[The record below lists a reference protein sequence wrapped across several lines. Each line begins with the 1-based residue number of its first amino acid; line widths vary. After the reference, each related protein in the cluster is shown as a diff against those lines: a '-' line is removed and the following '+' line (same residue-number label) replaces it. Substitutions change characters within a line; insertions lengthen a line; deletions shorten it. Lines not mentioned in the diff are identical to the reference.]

1 MLFAIRTPAD
11 FNEVE
16 RRVAALLSS
25 DEARCSF
32 LRSEPFTRIRVHAVY
47 RAHDPV
53 TPPPCWGPEGLCV
66 EIRNRMVSVEIRSP
80 AQEQYDG
87 SWAFEEGGAECG
99 AGSKRCR
106 DASDM
111 V

>member
-1 MLFAIRTPAD
+1 
-11 FNEVE
+11 
-16 RRVAALLSS
+16 
-25 DEARCSF
+25 
-32 LRSEPFTRIRVHAVY
+32 
-47 RAHDPV
+47 
-53 TPPPCWGPEGLCV
+53 
-66 EIRNRMVSVEIRSP
+66 MVSVEIRSP